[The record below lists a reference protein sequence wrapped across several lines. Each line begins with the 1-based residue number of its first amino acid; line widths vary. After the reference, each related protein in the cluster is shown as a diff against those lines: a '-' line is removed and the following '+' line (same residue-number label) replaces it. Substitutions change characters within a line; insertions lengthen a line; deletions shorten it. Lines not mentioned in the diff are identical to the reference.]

1 MPTTSMK
8 AKTRASNTTLE
19 IDIQFALD
27 KNADLTALPQT
38 TDFSNWAGAAL
49 SGRKEDAQLSIRIV
63 DETEST
69 YLNETYRHKTG
80 PTNVLSFPAEYSAEI
95 PISLIG
101 DIVICAPIV
110 IKEAR
115 AQGKNILAH
124 WAHMT
129 IHGTLHL
136 LGFDHDTDSNAEKME
151 SIEIDILKQL
161 GFDNPY

>member
-1 MPTTSMK
+1 MK
-8 AKTRASNTTLE
+8 TKTRNTNTALD
-19 IDIQFALD
+19 IDIQYEYALD
-27 KNADLTALPQT
+27 KNTDQTVLPQVA
-38 TDFSNWAGAAL
+38 DFRNWVGTAL

-69 YLNETYRHKTG
+69 YLNEHYRHKTG
-80 PTNVLSFPAEYSAEI
+80 PTNVLSFPAEFSAEI

-110 IKEAR
+110 IKEAQ

-136 LGFDHDTDSNAEKME
+136 LGFDHNNDKNAEEME

>member
-1 MPTTSMK
+1 MK
-8 AKTRASNTTLE
+8 TKTRASNTTLE
-19 IDIQFALD
+19 IDIQYALD
-27 KNADLTALPQT
+27 DQTALPQT
-38 TDFSNWAGAAL
+38 TDFSKWVGAAL

-110 IKEAR
+110 IKEAQ
-115 AQGKNILAH
+115 AQGKNALAH

-136 LGFDHDTDSNAEKME
+136 LGFDHDNDNNAEKME
-151 SIEIDILKQL
+151 SIEINILKQL

>member
-1 MPTTSMK
+1 MRTTNMK

-19 IDIQFALD
+19 IDIQYALD
-27 KNADLTALPQT
+27 KDADQSTLPQT
-38 TDFSNWAGAAL
+38 TDFSNWVGAAL

-80 PTNVLSFPAEYSAEI
+80 PTNVLSFPAEYSTEI

-110 IKEAR
+110 VKEAR
-115 AQGKNILAH
+115 AQGKDTLAH

-136 LGFDHDTDSNAEKME
+136 LGFDHDNDNNAEKME

>member
-1 MPTTSMK
+1 MRTTNMK
-8 AKTRASNTTLE
+8 AKTRASNSTLE
-19 IDIQFALD
+19 IDIQYALD
-27 KNADLTALPQT
+27 KNSDQIALPQT
-38 TDFSNWAGAAL
+38 SDFNNWVGAAL

-63 DETEST
+63 GETEST
-69 YLNETYRHKTG
+69 CLNEHYRHKTG
-80 PTNVLSFPAEYSAEI
+80 PTNVLSFPAEFSAEL

-110 IKEAR
+110 IEEAR
-115 AQGKNILAH
+115 SQGKNSLAH

-136 LGFDHDTDSNAEKME
+136 LGFDHDNDANAEKME